1 MVAITIIQLCKK
13 MCIAF
18 IEERWHHCGGSSV
31 ISTTVFGSENS
42 SGLNPSPVSTACAR
56 EAFGVRAVEMNS
68 HWHLH
73 FSLINGLG
81 IKDDDPFNSRL

>member
-1 MVAITIIQLCKK
+1 MCNWKNDSSIFMVAITIIQLCKK

-42 SGLNPSPVSTACAR
+42 SGLNLPQLAQRVPEKLLES
-56 EAFGVRAVEMNS
+56 
-68 HWHLH
+68 
-73 FSLINGLG
+73 GLL
-81 IKDDDPFNSRL
+81 K